1 MLPGFRFLFA
11 AIVLSMSILVFGLG
25 ATALLRAA
33 HEEFASTPSWHAA
46 PETNF
51 AQQGEATGPVLAML
65 RVDPAA
71 AEHKTPDEAEQMAAP
86 AEQPAILPTPVE
98 SERTAMPIESE
109 KTATLRPNDSPP
121 LETAKPETVTPEI
134 VTPEI
139 PVAESPLQ
147 QEATPAQAVA
157 AVAVVETKMATLE
170 APTEEAPSEEASSP
184 ASDVAPPAPEQ
195 ASAPE
200 QISPPASATPS
211 SAEADVASTKIA
223 TLGGPPVAIEEP
235 PAKSDVAKHD
245 KSLAKKHVEER
256 RTKRHRRIASR
267 ARVAQQQPS
276 DPFSQPVV
284 AGRRR

>member
-25 ATALLRAA
+25 AAALLRAA

-65 RVDPAA
+65 RVDPLV

-98 SERTAMPIESE
+98 PEGTAMPIASE
-109 KTATLRPNDSPP
+109 KTAALRPNDSPP

-139 PVAESPLQ
+139 PVAESPPQ

-170 APTEEAPSEEASSP
+170 TPSEEAPSEEAPSP
-184 ASDVAPPAPEQ
+184 ASNVAPPAPEQ

-200 QISPPASATPS
+200 QISAPASATPS
-211 SAEADVASTKIA
+211 SADVASTKIA